1 MSQILLFRWLTADQ
15 TECEWLIKG
24 ARPERG
30 TLAELAARAAGHRLV
45 LIAPGEAVT
54 LTQARVA
61 SRQRST
67 LLKAI
72 PYALEDSLAEDVED
86 LHFAAGPVA
95 AGGTVPVAIV
105 RHEVLQGWLSACTG
119 VGITPSVVVPAP
131 LLLPHQDDIWSVLVE
146 NNQALVRNDTWRG
159 FATDRENLDLLLN
172 LALSEAGEQRPQAL
186 QVWGTASLEL
196 TDPAI
201 DVRYQDALSHP
212 LEIFANGYHDDTRI
226 NLLQGPY
233 SRQAHLGRWLRPWR
247 AAAALA
253 GVWLGLQ
260 LVFQV
265 VEYQQLGRE
274 QELLQAQMAEVYK
287 EAVPGA
293 RKVINPRVQL
303 ENWLRE
309 QRQSTGAQQAGFL
322 ELLYQGGQVM
332 TAFDEV
338 ALRGLRYKE
347 NQLDIDLEGGS
358 LETLDRLKQR
368 LTDWPELEVQMRT
381 TKREDRVESQ
391 VTLRKASS

>member
-1 MSQILLFRWLTADQ
+1 MSQTLLFRLPCADQ
-15 TECEWLIKG
+15 TECEWLIEG

-30 TLAELAARAAGHRLV
+30 TLAELAGRAAGHRLV
-45 LIAPGEAVT
+45 LVAPGEAVT

-72 PYALEDSLAEDVED
+72 PYALEDNLAEDVED

-95 AGGTVPVAIV
+95 AGGVVPVAIV
-105 RHEVLQGWLSACTG
+105 RHEALQGWLAAGAG
-119 VGITPSVVVPAP
+119 VGITPNTVVPAP
-131 LLLPHQDDIWSVLVE
+131 LLLPYQDDTWSVLVE
-146 NNQALVRNDTWRG
+146 NDQTLVRNGPWAG

-172 LALSEAGEQRPQAL
+172 LALSEAGEQRPHTL
-186 QVWGTASLEL
+186 LVWGTASLEL
-196 TDPAI
+196 ADPAI
-201 DVRYQDALSHP
+201 EVRYQDTPSHP
-212 LEIFANGYHDDTRI
+212 LEIFAAGYRDDTLI

-265 VEYQQLGRE
+265 VEYHQLSRE
-274 QELLQAQMAEVYK
+274 REWLQNQMAEVYK

-303 ENWLRE
+303 EHWLRE
-309 QRQSTGAQQAGFL
+309 QRQSTGGQEAGFL
-322 ELLYQGGQVM
+322 ELLYRGGQVM

-347 NQLDIDLEGGS
+347 NQLDMDLEGGS

-368 LTDWPELEVQMRT
+368 LTQWPELEVQMRT

-391 VTLRKASS
+391 VTLRKVSS